1 MFVKRDN
8 GYIQV
13 MKHGIILLFLSISM
27 VLHAQNSI
35 DLFTI
40 SGVYGMPATYQNPLD
55 GKGIESGLL
64 MNLKVPIK
72 VSERTI
78 WFNDFTYTLYSI
90 KTDLDPEPVDMLTSI
105 KLHAF
110 ILQTGISQKLNDQNG
125 FQLLLVPR
133 YTTDFKGS
141 DPKNW
146 QLGAIGLYE
155 HRFTK
160 KLLMRFGALYNG
172 ELFGP
177 LVVPLIF
184 TDWQV
189 SDRWS
194 ITGLLP
200 IHLKVNYKIND
211 RLIMGFSHF
220 GFITTYRIN
229 QEEFKSDYVERNSID
244 ESLFLRWQ
252 MMGNLHLETRVGYSL
267 SREYAQYA
275 EDQKMDLRIS
285 LISIGDDRIQKNVN
299 FNSGPIIS
307 LRLVYA
313 LPLDN
318 AK

>member
-1 MFVKRDN
+1 
-8 GYIQV
+8 
-13 MKHGIILLFLSISM
+13 MKHGIILLFLSISI

-72 VSERTI
+72 VSEKTI
-78 WFNDFTYTLYSI
+78 WFNDFTYTVYSI
-90 KTDLDPEPVDMLTSI
+90 KTDLDPEPVDMLTSM

-110 ILQTGISQKLNDQNG
+110 ILQTGISQKLDDQNG

-133 YTTDFKGS
+133 YTTDFEGS

-211 RLIMGFSHF
+211 RLITGFSHF

-244 ESLFLRWQ
+244 ESLFLRWK
-252 MMGNLHLETRVGYSL
+252 MIGNLHLETRLGYSL
-267 SREYAQYA
+267 NRTYAQYD
-275 EDQKMDLRIS
+275 ESQKMDLRLS
-285 LISIGDDRIQKNVN
+285 LIGFGDNRVQKNIN
-299 FNSGPIIS
+299 FDSGPIAS
-307 LRLVYA
+307 VRLVYS
-313 LPLDN
+313 LPLN
-318 AK
+318 SELKR

>member
-1 MFVKRDN
+1 
-8 GYIQV
+8 
-13 MKHGIILLFLSISM
+13 MKYNIVLLFLFFSA
-27 VLHAQNSI
+27 VLRAQPTI
-35 DLFTI
+35 DLFTL
-40 SGVYGMPATYQNPLD
+40 SGVYGSPSSYQEPPD
-55 GKGIESGLL
+55 GKATESGMLI
-64 MNLKVPIK
+64 NLKIPVK
-72 VSERTI
+72 LSEKTI
-78 WFNDFTYTLYSI
+78 WINDLTYTLFSI
-90 KTDLDPEPVDMLTSI
+90 KNDLDPEPVDWLTSM

-125 FQLLLVPR
+125 FQFLLVPR
-133 YTTDFKGS
+133 FTTDFEGS
-141 DPKNW
+141 DRKNW
-146 QLGAIGLYE
+146 QFGAIGLYE

-160 KLLMRFGALYNG
+160 KLLMRFGALYNQ

-184 TDWQV
+184 TDWQI

-194 ITGLLP
+194 ITGLIP
-200 IHLKVNYKIND
+200 IQLKVNYKINE
-211 RLIMGFSHF
+211 RLVTGFSHF

-229 QEEFKSDYVERNSID
+229 QEEFESDYIERNSID
-244 ESLFLRWQ
+244 ESLFVRWK

-267 SREYAQYA
+267 SREYAQYT

-285 LISIGDDRIQKNVN
+285 LISIGDDRIQKNIN

-307 LRLVYA
+307 FRLVYA

>member
-1 MFVKRDN
+1 
-8 GYIQV
+8 
-13 MKHGIILLFLSISM
+13 MKHGIILLLFCISI
-27 VLHAQNSI
+27 VLHAQPSI
-35 DLFTI
+35 DLFTL
-40 SGVYGMPATYQNPLD
+40 SGVIGTPAPYQDPL
-55 GKGIESGLL
+55 GGNATESGTLI
-64 MNLKVPIK
+64 NLKVPIK
-72 VSERTI
+72 VSEKTI
-78 WFNDFTYTLYSI
+78 WFNDFTYTAYSI
-90 KTDLDPEPVDMLTSI
+90 KTDLDPEPADKLTSM

-110 ILQTGISQKLNDQNG
+110 ILQTGISQKLDDQNG

-133 YTTDFKGS
+133 YTTDFEGS

-200 IHLKVNYKIND
+200 IHLKVNYKINE
-211 RLIMGFSHF
+211 RLITGFSHF

-244 ESLFLRWQ
+244 ESLFLRWK
-252 MMGNLHLETRVGYSL
+252 MIGNLHLETRVGYSL
-267 SREYAQYA
+267 SREYAQYD

-307 LRLVYA
+307 FRLVYA
-313 LPLDN
+313 LPLDI

>member
-1 MFVKRDN
+1 
-8 GYIQV
+8 
-13 MKHGIILLFLSISM
+13 MKPGAILLFLCISI
-27 VLHAQNSI
+27 VLHAQPSI
-35 DLFTI
+35 DLFTL
-40 SGVYGMPATYQNPLD
+40 SGVYGTPAPYQNPLD
-55 GKGIESGLL
+55 GKATESGTLI
-64 MNLKVPIK
+64 NFKVPIK
-72 VSERTI
+72 CSEKTI

-90 KTDLDPEPVDMLTSI
+90 KNDLDPEPVDRLTSM

-110 ILQTGISQKLNDQNG
+110 ILQTGISQKLDDQNG

-133 YTTDFKGS
+133 YTTDFEGS

-200 IHLKVNYKIND
+200 IHLKVNYMINN
-211 RLIMGFSHF
+211 RLITGFSHF

-244 ESLFLRWQ
+244 ESLFLRWK

-267 SREYAQYA
+267 SREYAQYD

-307 LRLVYA
+307 FRLVYA

>member
-1 MFVKRDN
+1 
-8 GYIQV
+8 
-13 MKHGIILLFLSISM
+13 M